1 MCGRRGQY
9 IEIILQAAGGAVVDL
24 HGEPISLDLQLGFLI
39 VIVTAMYGRRKFVAR
54 GSRSSARTG
63 VGSWDIRW
71 ILGPAWRRPRG
82 AMEDPA
88 ATGRWCWPAH
98 RRRAT
103 TMAAKPTTVQFVVHS
118 LTADRSDD
126 LVEVFGPNGAYG
138 GCWCMDWRVPRDV
151 YSPGESNQRR
161 PRSLVDRPT
170 APGLRRRVQE
180 SWTTVPTSPNAPASV
195 RSTRGR
201 DRPELLRP
209 KRSRK
214 RKSPKAPHP
223 GDT

>member
-1 MCGRRGQY
+1 
-9 IEIILQAAGGAVVDL
+9 
-24 HGEPISLDLQLGFLI
+24 
-39 VIVTAMYGRRKFVAR
+39 
-54 GSRSSARTG
+54 
-63 VGSWDIRW
+63 
-71 ILGPAWRRPRG
+71 
-82 AMEDPA
+82 
-88 ATGRWCWPAH
+88 
-98 RRRAT
+98 
-103 TMAAKPTTVQFVVHS
+103 MAAKPTTVQFVVHS

-170 APGLRRRVQE
+170 ALGLRRRVQE

-214 RKSPKAPHP
+214 RKSPKAPHS